1 MLAPLILLVG
11 ATSWLFLR
19 CFANVL
25 IRSKPQRR
33 LLVLD
38 TATLGNLAPF
48 SSANVVPPPDL
59 TRATHAM
66 DLAYDHIAEQTYTP
80 TQGDRATTP
89 TPASSAPNDAAS
101 ASTTGTGSS
110 TPKAQ
115 ASTLQTEFQETVKV
129 FSNTAWGA
137 RLGGFWGNVRKQGE
151 SVYEEAR
158 KEAAE
163 MVNEVEALRT
173 KVVGLGFNNIN
184 GEAGAAVAADYN
196 DAERGGEKE
205 VFKTDQG
212 KEGQGASEIETETE
226 QQHKTDQ
233 ETETFLERFKHEA
246 AKRLKEVQKAEDAA
260 DEALLRFGTN
270 IRNFLRDAV
279 SVSAPDEDD
288 ENAKKQQQQ
297 SGYEVLFESRDQL
310 TGKRVIHTS
319 RFDAQLHVIHTTL
332 ASFTLDPSTSGGQ
345 WEEFSSKFDVEEM
358 TGRIAG
364 DLEKYVELRAAM
376 EKLVPESV
384 EYKDFWARYYFLRH
398 VVEVQEEKRRELL
411 KGMFFP
417 LSFVVLSCICLSR
430 TLIVSLLTMIAYSV
444 DQRYRRGRLG

>member
-1 MLAPLILLVG
+1 
-11 ATSWLFLR
+11 
-19 CFANVL
+19 
-25 IRSKPQRR
+25 
-33 LLVLD
+33 
-38 TATLGNLAPF
+38 
-48 SSANVVPPPDL
+48 
-59 TRATHAM
+59 M
-66 DLAYDHIAEQTYTP
+66 DLAYDHIAEQTYAP

-101 ASTTGTGSS
+101 ASATGTGSS

-184 GEAGAAVAADYN
+184 GEAGAGAGAGVAGDDN
-196 DAERGGEKE
+196 DAEREGEKE
-205 VFKTDQG
+205 VE
-212 KEGQGASEIETETE
+212 KEASEVETETD
-226 QQHKTDQ
+226 QQHQTDQ

-246 AKRLKEVQKAEDAA
+246 AKRLKEVQRAEDAA

-288 ENAKKQQQQ
+288 ENAKLQQQP
-297 SGYEVLFESRDQL
+297 GEVLFESRDQL

-332 ASFTLDPSTSGGQ
+332 ASFTQDPSTSGGQ
-345 WEEFSSKFDVEEM
+345 WEEFSSKFDVEDM

-417 LSFVVLSCICLSR
+417 VSFRCLVLYLLVADSHCALANDDGCVQRRQTIQRKSVGTR
-430 TLIVSLLTMIAYSV
+430 TRTKNKSEVRHKGLPQS
-444 DQRYRRGRLG
+444 